1 VRFDLAQA
9 TLEAALARPLPGLD
23 AQRRLAPVPPRQWPR
38 GLDLTHIRDAAGL
51 LLVFPASPEL
61 VEGASVPARRAPP
74 ALPAPTKSQGE
85 AHLVLTVRADGLGR
99 HGGQVSL
106 PGGVVDPGETYEQAA
121 LREAREEIGLDVEAV
136 RVLGA
141 LTPVDVHVS
150 GFRLHPIVGVMD
162 ERPRTRA
169 AAGEV
174 ARVLEVPL
182 DELSDPRAFGWRL
195 LERDGVVLHVP
206 TIQVQGA
213 ELWGAT
219 AMVVAEFLTLFGWT
233 GP

>member
-1 VRFDLAQA
+1 VQYDLAQA
-9 TLEAALARPLPGLD
+9 TLEAALAQPLPGIE

-38 GLDLTHIRDAAGL
+38 GFEVSNVRDAAGL
-51 LLVFPASPEL
+51 LLVFPA
-61 VEGASVPARRAPP
+61 RRH
-74 ALPAPTKSQGE
+74 GE

-106 PGGVVDPGETYEQAA
+106 PGGAVDPGETFEQAA
-121 LREAREEIGLDVEAV
+121 LREAHEEIGLDVSAV
-136 RVLGA
+136 RVLGS

-162 ERPRTRA
+162 ERPQTRA

-174 ARVLEVPL
+174 ARVLEVAF
-182 DELSDPRAFGWRL
+182 DELSDPRAFGSRL
-195 LERDGVVLHVP
+195 MERDGVVFEIP

-219 AMVVAEFLTLFGWT
+219 AMVLAEFLTLFGWT
-233 GP
+233 GPDNR

>member
-1 VRFDLAQA
+1 MYRDEVRYDLVHA

-38 GLDLTHIRDAAGL
+38 GFDVAHIREAAGL
-51 LLVFPASPEL
+51 LLVFP
-61 VEGASVPARRAPP
+61 
-74 ALPAPTKSQGE
+74 TKGE

-99 HGGQVSL
+99 HSGQVSL

-121 LREAREEIGLDVEAV
+121 LREAREEIGLDVDAV
-136 RVLGA
+136 RILGP

-162 ERPRTRA
+162 KRPRTSA

-174 ARVLEVPL
+174 ARVLEIAL
-182 DELSDPRAFGWRL
+182 DDLFDPGAFGWRL
-195 LERDGVVLHVP
+195 LEREGVVLHVP

-219 AMVVAEFLTLFGWT
+219 AMVVAEFLTLFGWA
-233 GP
+233 GPEPQDDL